1 MNKKVIINIFF
12 YLLVAAIA
20 LVVLFPFLWML
31 ASSFKTQVDIISW
44 PPKFIFSPTLQNYQ
58 KVFGEQD
65 FLKYFLNSTI
75 VGSLAVGLSLVLG
88 LPAAYSI
95 SRYAQKKLAVFILL
109 ARLMPGIS
117 FLMPWYIIFSR
128 LNLMDSYVALVLSH
142 MLITLP
148 IVVWIMSTYFNSIP
162 REMEESA
169 MVDGATRQYA
179 FWAII
184 LPLSG
189 PGIITAT
196 TLSFIFS
203 WNNFMFSQV
212 LSMEKTKTLPIA
224 VYNFVSYAE
233 VDWGGVMA
241 AAVAIMAPA
250 IILTMICQKYVVK
263 GLTMG
268 GGISQPFFKPVAQE
282 LSGAIEAGFHGFW
295 SGAQDRRRFGHAAVF
310 PFAEDNGFAQFLG
323 QRPDGLAHGGRA
335 LAGQRGL
342 VRGRGICRQRAAQ
355 RLPGFRIFRVQRD
368 IRVPRAPAKMVARE
382 VRGNR
387 EQPGGKF
394 FAGAVAFGRL
404 EDPHKRLL
412 RQIIRVLFV
421 ARHAAKKMKHRGGVA
436 GHQIV
441 QRRVVA
447 RLQLHHVRP
456 VERVRISA
464 GDAHDRFRP
473 TWIVPSA
480 RDCRASVASFPPD
493 SAGPVPA
500 ASPG

>member
-1 MNKKVIINIFF
+1 MEFPINKKLITNIFF

-20 LVVLFPFLWML
+20 LGVLFPFFWML

-95 SRYAQKKLAVFILL
+95 SRYTQKNLAVFILL

-250 IILTMICQKYVVK
+250 IILTMIFQKYVVK

-268 GGISQPFFKPVAQE
+268 
-282 LSGAIEAGFHGFW
+282 
-295 SGAQDRRRFGHAAVF
+295 AVK
-310 PFAEDNGFAQFLG
+310 G
-323 QRPDGLAHGGRA
+323 
-335 LAGQRGL
+335 
-342 VRGRGICRQRAAQ
+342 
-355 RLPGFRIFRVQRD
+355 
-368 IRVPRAPAKMVARE
+368 
-382 VRGNR
+382 
-387 EQPGGKF
+387 
-394 FAGAVAFGRL
+394 
-404 EDPHKRLL
+404 
-412 RQIIRVLFV
+412 
-421 ARHAAKKMKHRGGVA
+421 
-436 GHQIV
+436 
-441 QRRVVA
+441 
-447 RLQLHHVRP
+447 
-456 VERVRISA
+456 
-464 GDAHDRFRP
+464 
-473 TWIVPSA
+473 
-480 RDCRASVASFPPD
+480 
-493 SAGPVPA
+493 
-500 ASPG
+500 

>member
-1 MNKKVIINIFF
+1 MNKKLITNIFF
-12 YLLVAAIA
+12 YLLVVAIA

-169 MVDGATRQYA
+169 MVDGATRRYA

-203 WNNFMFSQV
+203 WNNFIFGVV
-212 LSMEKTKTLPIA
+212 LAGRTTRTLPVA
-224 VYNFVSYAE
+224 VYNVLTFEQISWGPLAAAALIVTAPVLLLTLLMQKE
-233 VDWGGVMA
+233 IVAGLTTGGV
-241 AAVAIMAPA
+241 
-250 IILTMICQKYVVK
+250 K
-263 GLTMG
+263 GG
-268 GGISQPFFKPVAQE
+268 
-282 LSGAIEAGFHGFW
+282 
-295 SGAQDRRRFGHAAVF
+295 
-310 PFAEDNGFAQFLG
+310 
-323 QRPDGLAHGGRA
+323 
-335 LAGQRGL
+335 
-342 VRGRGICRQRAAQ
+342 
-355 RLPGFRIFRVQRD
+355 
-368 IRVPRAPAKMVARE
+368 
-382 VRGNR
+382 
-387 EQPGGKF
+387 
-394 FAGAVAFGRL
+394 
-404 EDPHKRLL
+404 
-412 RQIIRVLFV
+412 
-421 ARHAAKKMKHRGGVA
+421 
-436 GHQIV
+436 
-441 QRRVVA
+441 
-447 RLQLHHVRP
+447 
-456 VERVRISA
+456 
-464 GDAHDRFRP
+464 
-473 TWIVPSA
+473 
-480 RDCRASVASFPPD
+480 
-493 SAGPVPA
+493 
-500 ASPG
+500 